1 MYGVTI
7 HRTIPPVQLFDWL
20 SARAAFKICST
31 RRHAMKL
38 DYQFTYVKDPR
49 RLAALAGTLHASSA
63 LALDIE
69 TACWWDRRAERVSL
83 IQLAYRDA
91 GRLRVA
97 VVDALA
103 GFKIDELRSALE
115 SDGVLKAIHNA
126 SFDVP
131 RLERHLGLRVSPVHD
146 TMLAARRGGER
157 GCSLKAQAER
167 HLGLAL
173 DKGERQSDWG
183 ARPLDPRQLAYAALD
198 AAATLLLYEHQA
210 GRGLRGEYRPR
221 AWGVEAQAGLP
232 LSDAP
237 FAEGSPAAPTPKAAV
252 PPAVP
257 PTVDGLKGVPLALLG
272 VIVELPA
279 RYGPERLAA
288 SVGEDRVG
296 LAGWVIDRVLGDR
309 AEVDEDAARE
319 AIASLCG
326 LGLVGLTPERRLEA
340 SEEGRQTWLAHRPV

>member
-1 MYGVTI
+1 MN
-7 HRTIPPVQLFDWL
+7 
-20 SARAAFKICST
+20 A
-31 RRHAMKL
+31 
-38 DYQFTYVKDPR
+38 DYQVTYVKDSR
-49 RLAALAGTLHASSA
+49 RLAALAEGLHASSA

-69 TACWWDRRAERVSL
+69 TASWWDRRAERVSL

-103 GFKIDELRSALE
+103 GFEVTGLRAALE
-115 SDGVLKAIHNA
+115 SNGVVKAVHNA

-131 RLERHLGLRVSPVHD
+131 RLDRHFGLRVAPVHD

-183 ARPLDPRQLAYAALD
+183 ARPLDPRQVAYAALD

-221 AWGVEAQAGLP
+221 AWADEAQAGLP

-237 FAEGSPAAPTPKAAV
+237 KVEGKGSAPTPAAD
-252 PPAVP
+252 PS
-257 PTVDGLKGVPLALLG
+257 TTEHGLSGIPLALLG
-272 VIVELPA
+272 VIAELPS

-296 LAGWVIDRVLGDR
+296 LAGWVVDRVLGSE
-309 AEVDEDAARE
+309 AEVDEDSAKE

-326 LGLVGLTPERRLEA
+326 RGLVRLTPERRLEA
-340 SEEGRQTWLAHRPV
+340 SPEGREAWLRRRPV